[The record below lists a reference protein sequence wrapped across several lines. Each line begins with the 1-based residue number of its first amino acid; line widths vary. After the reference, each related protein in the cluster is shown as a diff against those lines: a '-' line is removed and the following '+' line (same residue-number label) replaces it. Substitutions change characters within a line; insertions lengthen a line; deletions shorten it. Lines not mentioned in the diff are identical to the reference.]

1 MRLAWQPCCVREAG
15 VREGAKMEPASDSNL
30 SVPIKGTE
38 RALQLLLFP
47 ISPERK
53 RIEEIKEVLPPPWRG
68 VSEKEWNDWRWQ
80 LRHRITTF
88 EQMKE
93 IIDLTPEEIEGIKQ
107 SRGRLALAVTPYFA
121 SQMDPINPNCP
132 IRRQAIPRIEEC
144 HLSKNDMVDPCGE
157 DKDSPVP
164 GLIHRYPDRVLLLVT
179 DQCAVYCRYCT
190 RRRLVG
196 SNERS
201 ITQGNFEEV
210 LKYLKS
216 HRKVRDVLLSGGDP
230 LLLENERLEEI
241 LSRLRALPHIELLRI
256 GTRAPVTLPQ
266 RITGGLVRMLKR
278 YHPLMISI
286 HFTHPK
292 EITDAVK
299 RACNE
304 LADGGIPLGS
314 QTVLLKGIN
323 DKPYIM
329 KKLVQELL
337 KIRVRPYYIYQC
349 DLATGTEH
357 FRTSVATGIQIIEK
371 LRGHTT
377 GYAVPTYVVDAP
389 GGGGKIPVEPD
400 YVMSRGKGKIVLR
413 NYEGKV
419 FEYPEPN
426 ILEFKKAKLT
436 GEEKVISKK
445 VTA

>member
-1 MRLAWQPCCVREAG
+1 MQ
-15 VREGAKMEPASDSNL
+15 EGEKMEPAPDPNL
-30 SVPIKGTE
+30 PVPQRGIRRT
-38 RALQLLLFP
+38 LQLYLF
-47 ISPERK
+47 SRLMEEEK
-53 RIEEIKEVLPPPWRG
+53 IEEPRETVPQVWTG

-80 LRHRITTF
+80 LRHRITTL
-88 EQMKE
+88 EQLKE
-93 IIDLTPEEIEGIKQ
+93 IIDLTPEETEGIRHSK
-107 SRGRLALAVTPYFA
+107 GRLALAVTPYFA
-121 SQMDPINPNCP
+121 SLMDPTNPNCP
-132 IRRQAIPRIEEC
+132 IRRQAIPRIEEIR
-144 HLSKNDMVDPCGE
+144 LSKSEMLDPLGE
-157 DKDSPVP
+157 DSHSPVP
-164 GLIHRYPDRVLLLVT
+164 GLVHRYPDRVLLLVT

-196 SNERS
+196 SSERS

-230 LLLENERLEEI
+230 LLLENERLEEM
-241 LSRLRALPHIELLRI
+241 LSRLRALPHIEVLRI
-256 GTRAPVTLPQ
+256 GTRVPVTLPQ
-266 RITGGLVRMLKR
+266 RITGGLVRMLKK

-292 EITDAVK
+292 EITDQVR
-299 RACNE
+299 RACSE
-304 LADGGIPLGS
+304 LADGGFPLGS

-323 DKPYIM
+323 DKPYVM

-349 DLATGTEH
+349 DLAMGTEH
-357 FRTSVATGIQIIEK
+357 FRTSVATGIQIMEK

-389 GGGGKIPVEPD
+389 GGGGKIPLQPD
-400 YVMSRGKGKIVLR
+400 YVVSKGRGKIVLR
-413 NYEGKV
+413 NYEGRV

-426 ILEFKKAKLT
+426 IIEFKKTRPA
-436 GEEKVISKK
+436 GEEKAVSKK
-445 VTA
+445 VMA

>member
-1 MRLAWQPCCVREAG
+1 
-15 VREGAKMEPASDSNL
+15 MEPASDSNL
-30 SVPIKGTE
+30 SVPLRGTE

-47 ISPERK
+47 VSPERT
-53 RIEEIKEVLPPPWRG
+53 RIEESKEVLPPLWRE

-88 EQMKE
+88 EQIKE
-93 IIDLTPEEIEGIKQ
+93 IIDLTPEEIEGIKH
-107 SRGRLALAVTPYFA
+107 SKGRLALAVTPYFV
-121 SQMDPINPNCP
+121 SLMDPMNPNCP
-132 IRRQAIPRIEEC
+132 IRRQAIPRPEEF
-144 HLSKNDMVDPCGE
+144 HLSKSDMVDPCGE

-164 GLIHRYPDRVLLLVT
+164 GLVHRYPDRVLLLVT

-196 SNERS
+196 SNEKS

-210 LKYLKS
+210 VKYLRT

-256 GTRAPVTLPQ
+256 GTRVPVTLPQ
-266 RITGGLVRMLKR
+266 RVTVGLVRMLKK
-278 YHPLMISI
+278 YHHLMISI

-292 EITDAVK
+292 EITDSVK

-349 DLATGTEH
+349 DLAMGTEH
-357 FRTSVATGIQIIEK
+357 FQTSVATGIQIIEK

-377 GYAVPTYVVDAP
+377 GYAVPTYVIDAP
-389 GGGGKIPVEPD
+389 GGRGKIPLQPD
-400 YVMSRGKGKIVLR
+400 YGRSQEKGKVVLR

-426 ILEFKKAKLT
+426 ILEFKKARST
-436 GEEKVISKK
+436 SEEKVVSKK
-445 VTA
+445 VIA